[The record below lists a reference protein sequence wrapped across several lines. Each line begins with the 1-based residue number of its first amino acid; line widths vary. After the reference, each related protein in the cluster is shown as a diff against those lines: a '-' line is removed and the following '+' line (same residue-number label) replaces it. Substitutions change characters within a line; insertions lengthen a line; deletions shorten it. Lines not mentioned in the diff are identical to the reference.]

1 MSEKFYCFFIAAVF
15 VKFHST
21 KPLNR
26 LYIIILFDFLQNS
39 YLKKIGVTMFKN
51 FLVFSFLIFVLACT
65 QKPTADPNYVK
76 EINEWDAKRVNRL
89 KADDGWLNLAGRF
102 WLKQGESTFGSAKD
116 NDLKVESESFPKH
129 AGTFLFVDSTV
140 TFKANEDVKVLLDG
154 NPIKEIKLIDDQK
167 KDMTVLQIGSVKFNL
182 IIRDTLYG
190 IRFRDLNSELV
201 KNFKGIERFPI
212 DESWKINAQFK
223 AYNPPKEI
231 EVPNVLGQISKEKS
245 PGAIVFE
252 REGKSY
258 RIDAVGEG
266 DGDLFLIIADE
277 TSGDE
282 TYGGGRFMYVK
293 TPDSTGT
300 IILDFNKAYNPPC
313 VFTKYAT
320 CPLPPLQNYLKL
332 RIEAGE
338 KDYGH

>member
-1 MSEKFYCFFIAAVF
+1 MKIALGWLIIFMF
-15 VKFHST
+15 V
-21 KPLNR
+21 
-26 LYIIILFDFLQNS
+26 
-39 YLKKIGVTMFKN
+39 VTGCK
-51 FLVFSFLIFVLACT
+51 
-65 QKPTADPNYVK
+65 QKPATDPNYVK

-102 WLKQGESTFGSAKD
+102 WLKQGENTFGSAKD
-116 NDLKVESESFPKH
+116 NDLIVESESFPQH
-129 AGTFLFVDSTV
+129 AGTFSFVDSTV
-140 TFKANEDVKVLLDG
+140 TFKAKDDVEVLLNG

-201 KNFKGIERFPI
+201 KSFKGIERFPI
-212 DESWKINAQFK
+212 DESWKLNATFEE
-223 AYNPPKEI
+223 YNPPKEI
-231 EVPNVLGQISKEKS
+231 AVPNVLGQISKEKS
-245 PGAIVFE
+245 PGAVVFE
-252 REGKSY
+252 REGKTY
-258 RIDAVGEG
+258 RIDAVDEG
-266 DGDLFLIIADE
+266 DGNLFLIIADE

-293 TPDSTGT
+293 KPDSTGT
-300 IILDFNKAYNPPC
+300 IILDFNKAFNPPC

-332 RIEAGE
+332 RIDAGE
-338 KDYGH
+338 KNFRH